1 MVRSQTNVQRKEHSA
16 PIALTPTICKAKTLK
31 LANKEKQSMLKNVNN
46 EKKLGE
52 IKSDKANKVNIK
64 TTFNNASGDD
74 LIRFEDA
81 ILTDVIVDHLISKLN
96 MLKDSIANSKNSYGL
111 LVKEFYPRMYQQK
124 KELISKYIN
133 ATNEQENEQTVN
145 VYEFEIIF

>member
-1 MVRSQTNVQRKEHSA
+1 MVRSQTNVQRKEHPT
-16 PIALTPTICKAKTLK
+16 PIALIPTIYKAKWLK
-31 LANKEKQSMLKNVNN
+31 MASKANQSIFKYVKN
-46 EKKLGE
+46 EQILGE
-52 IKSDKANKVNIK
+52 IVSDGANKVNI
-64 TTFNNASGDD
+64 TNTLNNALGDD
-74 LIRFEDA
+74 LIRFEGA

-133 ATNEQENEQTVN
+133 ATNEQEKEQTVN